1 MFSKKTEFTVGVF
14 MIVGI
19 AALVYL
25 SVSLGNIEL
34 FGSSKFIKAT
44 ALFDSVAG
52 LKNGANIEIAGVQV
66 GKVTNIGLEDDMALV
81 ELSIYKEIPVTDDT
95 IASIRTNGVIGEK
108 FIKLTPGGSED
119 YLEDGSTIIDTE
131 SAISLEELVS
141 KYIFEK

>member
-1 MFSKKTEFTVGVF
+1 MFNRKTEFTVGVF

-19 AALVYL
+19 VALIYL

-34 FGSSKFIKAT
+34 FGSSKFYTAT

-52 LKNGANIEIAGVQV
+52 LKKGANIEIAGVQV
-66 GKVTNIGLEDDMALV
+66 GKVTNIGLEDDMAFV
-81 ELSIYKEIPVTDDT
+81 ELSIYKEIKVTDDT

-108 FIKLTPGGSED
+108 FIKLTPGGSDEFI
-119 YLEDGSTIIDTE
+119 ENGGTIIDTE
-131 SAISLEELVS
+131 SAISLEELIS